1 MRFLIALIAAFAAA
15 GCTTT
20 PPPAP
25 EPDNTPVHPT
35 ALIETHVSS
44 NGLKGMFPF
53 ETNERRYVR
62 ADMSRD
68 ESTLQGH
75 RHLQRLPGQHVRPQR
90 GCGHRTARPR
100 PALDAGPAQEAV
112 HGVSA
117 QGLQSSPPSPS
128 RKRPAAEKQKQPEAK
143 REPGCVMHVAKK
155 SFKVTPTGHKQ
166 DINGFDA
173 TEYRVAWIVTLR
185 DNKGRD
191 STSSLKIETWT
202 TPLTPAMR
210 EALHLEQAYD
220 RAYARSMHERA
231 RARSRDRSEPLPP
244 EVGKAI
250 LGYMGQLGA
259 SDRAALLG
267 VGRELA
273 RIKGHPVRTR
283 VDWDLEG
290 NACAE
295 SESGATSQPESSKSF
310 MSGLTS
316 MFSSKKDSGQKGA
329 GEPLFSLTYEI
340 KALRMESVHDGEF
353 VVPKGY
359 QRVKG

>member
-1 MRFLIALIAAFAAA
+1 MRKLVVSIAVLTAA

-20 PPPAP
+20 PPPAQ

-35 ALIETHVSS
+35 AVIETHVTS

-68 ESTLQGH
+68 ESIFKGTGTYSGFLVNMFGPNEDAVIERPDRDLRWTLDLRKKQYTECPLKGCSKPAK
-75 RHLQRLPGQHVRPQR
+75 PGPN
-90 GCGHRTARPR
+90 
-100 PALDAGPAQEAV
+100 E
-112 HGVSA
+112 
-117 QGLQSSPPSPS
+117 
-128 RKRPAAEKQKQPEAK
+128 PAAEKQKQPEAK

-155 SFKVTPTGHKQ
+155 RFKVTPTGHKQ

-173 TEYRVAWIVTLR
+173 TEYRVEWIVTLR

-210 EALHLEQAYD
+210 EALRLEQTYD
-220 RAYARSMHERA
+220 RRYARSMHERA
-231 RARSRDRSEPLPP
+231 RSRSRDRSEPLPP

-250 LGYMGQLGA
+250 LGYMGQLSA
-259 SDRAALLG
+259 SDRAALLD

-316 MFSSKKDSGQKGA
+316 MFSSKKDSGQKSA
-329 GEPLFSLTYEI
+329 GEPLFSLTFEI
-340 KALRMESVHDGEF
+340 KALGVEGVHDGEF
-353 VVPKGY
+353 VVPQGY

>member
-1 MRFLIALIAAFAAA
+1 MRSLLVSIVAMAAA

-35 ALIETHVSS
+35 AVIETHVSS

-68 ESTLQGH
+68 ENTFKGTGAFSGFLVNMFGPNEDAVIE
-75 RHLQRLPGQHVRPQR
+75 RLDRDLRWTMDLRKKQYTECPLK
-90 GCGHRTARPR
+90 GCVK
-100 PALDAGPAQEAV
+100 PAKPEPKEA
-112 HGVSA
+112 
-117 QGLQSSPPSPS
+117 
-128 RKRPAAEKQKQPEAK
+128 AAEKQKQPEAK

-155 SFKVTPTGHKQ
+155 SFSVTPTGQKQ
-166 DINGFDA
+166 DVNGFDA

-191 STSSLKIETWT
+191 STSSLKIDTWT
-202 TPLTPAMR
+202 TPLTNSMR
-210 EALHLEQAYD
+210 EALHLEQVYD
-220 RAYARSMHERA
+220 RAYAHSMRERA
-231 RARSRDRSEPLPP
+231 RVRSRDRSEPLPP

-250 LGYMGQLGA
+250 LGYMGQLSE

-295 SESGATSQPESSKSF
+295 SESGGTSQPESSKSF

-316 MFSSKKDSGQKGA
+316 MFSSKKDSGQKSA

-340 KALRMESVHDGEF
+340 KALKMEGVHDGAF

-359 QRVKG
+359 QRVQG

>member
-1 MRFLIALIAAFAAA
+1 MRSTIVALAAIAAA

-20 PPPAP
+20 PAPAP

-53 ETNERRYVR
+53 ETSERRFLVNMFGPSEDAVIAR
-62 ADMSRD
+62 LDRD
-68 ESTLQGH
+68 LRWTLDLRKRQYTECP
-75 RHLQRLPGQHVRPQR
+75 LK
-90 GCGHRTARPR
+90 GCSKPDKPEPSAQ
-100 PALDAGPAQEAV
+100 AAQE
-112 HGVSA
+112 
-117 QGLQSSPPSPS
+117 
-128 RKRPAAEKQKQPEAK
+128 RKQPEAK
-143 REPGCVMHVAKK
+143 REPGCVMRVAKK
-155 SFKVTPTGHKQ
+155 RFTVTPTGQKQ
-166 DINGFDA
+166 DINGFPA
-173 TEYRVAWIVTLR
+173 AEYRVAWIVTLR
-185 DNKGRD
+185 DNKGRE
-191 STSSLKIETWT
+191 STSSLSIDTWT

-210 EALHLEQAYD
+210 EALHLEQVYD
-220 RAYARSMHERA
+220 RAYSRSMHERA
-231 RARSRDRSEPLPP
+231 RARARDRSEPLPP

-290 NACAE
+290 NACAQ
-295 SESGATSQPESSKSF
+295 SESGGTGQPESSKSF

-316 MFSSKKDSGQKGA
+316 MFSSKKDTRQKSA
-329 GEPLFSLTYEI
+329 GEPLFSLTFEI
-340 KALRMESVHDGEF
+340 KALGMENVHDGVF
-353 VVPKGY
+353 AVPKGY
-359 QRVKG
+359 QRVNG